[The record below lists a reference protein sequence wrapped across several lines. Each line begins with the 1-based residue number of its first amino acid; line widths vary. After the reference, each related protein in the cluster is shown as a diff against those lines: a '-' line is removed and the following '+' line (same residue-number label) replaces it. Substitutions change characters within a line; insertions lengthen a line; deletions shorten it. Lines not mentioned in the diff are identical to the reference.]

1 MAKTTLIDK
10 LETWNHIRELEI
22 KKPIKPKPKPRPKP
36 GY

>member
-22 KKPIKPKPKPRPKP
+22 KKPIKPNTSIFLL
-36 GY
+36 